1 MRRDTHV
8 TICTISFFLSVSP
21 YYVIYCISKFCFFIF
36 VGCINCCIS
45 NIYLWLLKHARS
57 PYSCIWIQWGLVIA
71 LIWGATASWLAASKM
86 LWLIRLNPWRLLCW
100 FADVVRTR
108 VHLAQVWSRCA
119 VNGLGGWWLD
129 TWYIIGWCLWGL
141 A

>member
-71 LIWGATASWLAASKM
+71 LTWGVHQKCYGSSGWIHGAYSAGLLMWFELSCIWLKFGVAAQWMVSV
-86 LWLIRLNPWRLLCW
+86 
-100 FADVVRTR
+100 D
-108 VHLAQVWSRCA
+108 
-119 VNGLGGWWLD
+119 GGWIHG
-129 TWYIIGWCLWGL
+129 T
-141 A
+141 